1 MAKKGEVSTQT
12 ETREKIAVWLDHD
25 VLKQLREYQSAVGV
39 PVSVS
44 IRKAIDDYLSQLKIP
59 KK

>member
-25 VLKQLREYQSAVGV
+25 AIKQLRDYQSAVGV